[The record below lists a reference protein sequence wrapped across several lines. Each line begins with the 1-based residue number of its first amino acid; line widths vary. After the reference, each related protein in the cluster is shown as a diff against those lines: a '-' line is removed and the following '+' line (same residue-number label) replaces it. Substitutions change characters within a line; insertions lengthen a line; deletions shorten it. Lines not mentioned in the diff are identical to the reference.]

1 MDMEGLAEAALRE
14 FKRLHCSKYPVCEAL
29 MQKNRWVSAERNLQE
44 LEESGNR
51 VMEGH
56 GDRLSA
62 DGNRGRG
69 AKLAE
74 YRLQVMSCNWKR
86 GTNRGWGPHLESLT
100 GNQYLTRMQL
110 VRLEVLRGI
119 GCIIQINEI
128 NI

>member
-1 MDMEGLAEAALRE
+1 MDMEGLAEATLRE
-14 FKRLHCSKYPVCEAL
+14 FKRLQCSKYPVCEAL
-29 MQKNRWVSAERNLQE
+29 MLKNRWVSAERNQQE

-62 DGNRGRG
+62 DGNRGLG

-86 GTNRGWGPHLESLT
+86 GPPSGQVDQEQVPDKDAAGQAGGLERY
-100 GNQYLTRMQL
+100 GMHYQY
-110 VRLEVLRGI
+110 
-119 GCIIQINEI
+119 
-128 NI
+128 